1 MMRETTGMMAMGGPF
16 MRIALV
22 GMALAL
28 GACQTDRAAQAPEEE
43 DVYDDRFQITSLI
56 GSLQTA
62 PDEFS
67 VLTKRPLEL
76 PQDFTALPVPE
87 PGKISSR
94 DPNPQADARAALAFD
109 TAPVAATATAT
120 AAPSV
125 TEAAILSSAGPA
137 DPTIRAT
144 LAGEQAEYEAE
155 QNLYLL
161 DRVFPAL
168 RRVRGDL
175 DRDAIDA
182 EAERLR
188 LLEEGITPQRAA
200 SLSPAASLT
209 GVPAAPG
216 PVDVIPVPAATIP
229 APAAPATSTTPTF
242 GVLVPETTGAAP
254 ELIYLPE

>member
-120 AAPSV
+120 ATS
-125 TEAAILSSAGPA
+125 AICFSTLTTTGSSASLPH
-137 DPTIRAT
+137 T
-144 LAGEQAEYEAE
+144 Q
-155 QNLYLL
+155 
-161 DRVFPAL
+161 FPMSSP
-168 RRVRGDL
+168 
-175 DRDAIDA
+175 
-182 EAERLR
+182 AERKR
-188 LLEEGITPQRAA
+188 GR
-200 SLSPAASLT
+200 
-209 GVPAAPG
+209 
-216 PVDVIPVPAATIP
+216 
-229 APAAPATSTTPTF
+229 
-242 GVLVPETTGAAP
+242 
-254 ELIYLPE
+254 